1 MIIVI
6 NVYDMLELDVYGKM
20 KSQARSVC
28 SVGGGEWWECE
39 AGGQCKL
46 HWEGGTEQRLGDL
59 GVVQADVSPSEEP
72 SKGKE

>member
-46 HWEGGTEQRLGDL
+46 HWEGGTEQRLGDRSL
-59 GVVQADVSPSEEP
+59 HIKCPL
-72 SKGKE
+72 KGKGPLPGH